1 MSDAL
6 VDGQHFRALTM
17 IDDFSRESVYI
28 GVGARFRISQ
38 VAQILTTL
46 ALRRAVP
53 KKYASITGRN
63 ASMHIGFNQSR
74 MPDVKSEFGNASTM
88 RNTLIV
94 IWGI

>member
-28 GVGARFRISQ
+28 GVGARSRISQ
-38 VAQILTTL
+38 VAQVLATL

-63 ASMHIGFNQSR
+63 ASMCIGFIQSR
-74 MPDVKSEFGNASTM
+74 MPEVKSEFGNASTI
-88 RNTLIV
+88 RDTLLV